1 MELSILFFLFLS
13 TSSSLL
19 FNLTDEVYCNKSNA
33 PYICGSASVCV
44 NESGILICHCDTD
57 DDCGR
62 LMVCQN
68 NTKCSHKPLWKPS
81 GSDVATGILL
91 VLFSAIAASS
101 GTGGGGLL
109 VALFI
114 ALENFTTAQ
123 AIPLSKASILGSAVA
138 NAFYNFFQRHPEV
151 DKPLI
156 DFDLIGYL
164 EPPVLLG
171 TVIGVYLVKLLP
183 SWLVL
188 VLLVILLGY
197 TAYRTITKGMSLWKK
212 ESAQMEKSTQILIPD
227 VSEANSPG
235 RRFVLDSDPINEDNL
250 LYNNSLI
257 SAELHQIL
265 EDEKRVPWLKLLSFL
280 LVWAVVFIVAILKG
294 GEGKKSPVGITCGTV
309 GYWLLV
315 CSLVPFVIIYI
326 AIFGH
331 VIERD
336 YRLKVRL
343 SYPFLE
349 SDIQWN
355 RRLLFK
361 LPFICVIAGIAAG
374 LFGIGSGMII
384 GPILLTMNVHP
395 RVSAAVSAFMIL
407 FTASSTTIQFA
418 IFGMLQYDYALCF
431 GILAFAGA
439 LIGQFGVSWI
449 LKKYNKT
456 SIVVFILAFIIVAG
470 AIALAVMGGIRL
482 ADDRKNGVGLWSI
495 SPVCS

>member
-1 MELSILFFLFLS
+1 
-13 TSSSLL
+13 
-19 FNLTDEVYCNKSNA
+19 
-33 PYICGSASVCV
+33 
-44 NESGILICHCDTD
+44 
-57 DDCGR
+57 
-62 LMVCQN
+62 
-68 NTKCSHKPLWKPS
+68 
-81 GSDVATGILL
+81 
-91 VLFSAIAASS
+91 
-101 GTGGGGLL
+101 
-109 VALFI
+109 
-114 ALENFTTAQ
+114 
-123 AIPLSKASILGSAVA
+123 
-138 NAFYNFFQRHPEV
+138 
-151 DKPLI
+151 
-156 DFDLIGYL
+156 
-164 EPPVLLG
+164 
-171 TVIGVYLVKLLP
+171 
-183 SWLVL
+183 
-188 VLLVILLGY
+188 
-197 TAYRTITKGMSLWKK
+197 MSLWKK